1 MQIDIA
7 LETWR
12 LEEPFRI
19 ARGVITESHIV
30 RVTLRDGEFEGHG
43 EAEAHESDPTEL
55 DIVAHAIEQ
64 HRSAIEAGVD
74 RATILA
80 SIEHPRARNAIDCA
94 WWDLEAKRSGVPAW
108 KTAGLAPPTPI
119 VTAYTICLD
128 DAGTMAN
135 HARQMRHRRLL
146 KIKLGST
153 EGDIERMRAVRA
165 AAPDATLIVDA
176 NEGWSFDQLL
186 AYATPLAEL
195 GVQLIEQPLPAGR
208 DAALTGFH
216 SPVPLCADESCNDR
230 RDLRE
235 VAGRYRF
242 VNIKLD
248 KAGGLTEALALARE
262 AHAMGLEVMV
272 GCMVGTSLAM
282 APAALLAQLAR
293 YADLDGPLMLGHDR
307 PVALAYNDET
317 SCVAAPAADLWG

>member
-7 LETWR
+7 RETWR
-12 LEEPFRI
+12 LSKPFRI
-19 ARGVITESHIV
+19 ARGIITESHIV

-43 EAEAHESDPTEL
+43 EAEAHESDPAEL
-55 DIVAHAIEQ
+55 DIVTAAVER
-64 HRSAIEAGVD
+64 HRDAIEAGGD

-80 SIEHPRARNAIDCA
+80 SVEHPRARNAIDCA

-108 KTAGLAPPTPI
+108 KAAGLVPPTPI

-128 DAGTMAN
+128 DVGAMAS
-135 HARQMRHRRLL
+135 HALQMRHRRLL

-153 EGDIERMRAVRA
+153 EGDIERVRAVHA

-176 NEGWSFDQLL
+176 NEGWSFDQLT
-186 AYATPLAEL
+186 AYATPLAAL

-208 DAALTGFH
+208 DAALAGYR

-230 RDLRE
+230 RNLSE
-235 VAGRYRF
+235 VAARYRF

-248 KAGGLTEALALARE
+248 KAGGLTESLALARD
-262 AHAMGLEVMV
+262 ARAMGLEVMV

-282 APAALLAQLAR
+282 APAMLVAQLAR

-307 PVALAYNDET
+307 PTALAYDDET
-317 SCVAAPAADLWG
+317 SCVAAAAAELWG